1 MFQTL
6 SPIAAQGGTRRVS
19 RLSTLLRRCL
29 GVGIAFAAGAT
40 VSTTALA
47 NTTATTAWPQKAVT
61 VVVPFPAGGSTDT
74 IARMLAAPLNEKLGQ
89 PFVIDNRP
97 GATGAIGATFVKRAP
112 ADGYTMMVASIGV
125 YAVNPFLQKNLQYD
139 PAKDFDL
146 LTVAVRAPN
155 VLVAN
160 PNFPAKTL
168 QELVA
173 YMKKNPGKVSFAT
186 SGAGS
191 SDHLTAALFW
201 QKSGTDGLHVPYKG
215 GAPAISDLLA
225 GQVDVS
231 FQNIN
236 AVLQHIRSG
245 KLRALAVT
253 SDKRS
258 AVLPNVP
265 TMAEG
270 GVKDVEVYSW
280 QGVAA
285 PKGLPADVKSRLHGA
300 IVTALKDAKMQQKL
314 NEQGFEVVGNSPE
327 QFAEFET
334 QELKR
339 WKTVIEQGKITAE

>member
-1 MFQTL
+1 M
-6 SPIAAQGGTRRVS
+6 IE
-19 RLSTLLRRCL
+19 LSTLLRRCAGAGMAL
-29 GVGIAFAAGAT
+29 AAVAAVTVASGAATAAGP
-40 VSTTALA
+40 
-47 NTTATTAWPQKAVT
+47 AWPQKPVS

-74 IARMLAAPLNEKLGQ
+74 IARMLAVPLNEKLGQ

-125 YAVNPFLQKNLQYD
+125 YAVNPFLQRNLSYD

-160 PNFPAKTL
+160 PNFPAKTV
-168 QELVA
+168 QELVS
-173 YMKKNPGKVSFAT
+173 YMKKNPGKVAFAT

-201 QKSGTDGLHVPYKG
+201 QKSATEGLHVPYKG

-236 AVLQHIRSG
+236 AVLQHIRTG

-253 SDKRS
+253 SDKRA

-285 PKGLPADVKSRLHGA
+285 PHGLPPDVKSRLHGA
-300 IVTALKDAKMQQKL
+300 LVGAL
-314 NEQGFEVVGNSPE
+314 NEPKMRDKLAESGFEVVANTPE
-327 QFAEFET
+327 QFAQFEN

-339 WKTVIEQGKITAE
+339 WKTVIEQGKITIE

>member
-1 MFQTL
+1 MYTFQRQRAL
-6 SPIAAQGGTRRVS
+6 
-19 RLSTLLRRCL
+19 RLHHWLR
-29 GVGIAFAAGAT
+29 AFALGSVVTAAALT
-40 VSTTALA
+40 VSAA
-47 NTTATTAWPQKAVT
+47 AHAAPQDWPQRPVS
-61 VVVPFPAGGSTDT
+61 VVVPFPPGGSSDA
-74 IARMLAAPLNEKLGQ
+74 IARMLTVPLNEKLGQ

-125 YAVNPFLQKNLQYD
+125 YAVNPFLQKNLAYD

-160 PNFPAKTL
+160 PRFPANTL

-173 YMKKNPGKVSFAT
+173 YMKKNPGKVSFAS

-201 QKSGTDGLHVPYKG
+201 QKSATDGLHVPYKG
-215 GAPAISDLLA
+215 GGPAISDLLA

-231 FQNIN
+231 FQNVN
-236 AVLQHIRSG
+236 AVLQHIRTG
-245 KLRALAVT
+245 KLKAMAVT

-258 AVLPNVP
+258 PVLPNVP
-265 TMAEG
+265 TMAEAG
-270 GVKDVEVYSW
+270 IKDVEVYSW

-285 PKGLPADVKSRLHGA
+285 PRGLPPAIKSRLHGA
-300 IVTALKDAKMQQKL
+300 LVSSLNDPKMRQTL
-314 NEQGFEVVGNSPE
+314 SESGFEVVANTPE
-327 QFAEFET
+327 QFNQFEA
-334 QELKR
+334 QELQR
-339 WKTVIEQGKITAE
+339 WKTVIEKGKIALD

>member
-1 MFQTL
+1 MYPFQRTGALRLQDWLRAMAFGSVLAVAAL
-6 SPIAAQGGTRRVS
+6 SAGTAKAAQD
-19 RLSTLLRRCL
+19 
-29 GVGIAFAAGAT
+29 
-40 VSTTALA
+40 
-47 NTTATTAWPQKAVT
+47 WPQRPVS
-61 VVVPFPAGGSTDT
+61 VVVPFPAGGSSDT
-74 IARMLAAPLNEKLGQ
+74 IARMLTQPLNDKLGQ
-89 PFVIDNRP
+89 PFVVDNKP

-125 YAVNPFLQKNLQYD
+125 FAVNPFLQKNLGYD

-155 VLVAN
+155 VLVVN
-160 PNFPAKTL
+160 PKFPANNL

-173 YMKKNPGKVSFAT
+173 HMKKNPGKVSFAS

-201 QKSGTDGLHVPYKG
+201 QKTGTDGLHVPYKG

-231 FQNIN
+231 FQNVN
-236 AVLQHIRSG
+236 AVLQHIRTG
-245 KLRALAVT
+245 KLKALAVT

-265 TMAEG
+265 TMAEA

-285 PKGLPADVKSRLHGA
+285 PRGLPADVKTRLHGA
-300 IVTALKDAKMQQKL
+300 LVGALNDPKMRQKL
-314 NEQGFEVVGNSPE
+314 AESGFEVVANTPE
-327 QFAEFET
+327 QFNQFEA
-334 QELKR
+334 QELQR
-339 WKTVIEQGKITAE
+339 WKTVIEKGRIVLD

>member
-1 MFQTL
+1 MYTFQRQPAL
-6 SPIAAQGGTRRVS
+6 
-19 RLSTLLRRCL
+19 RLHHWLR
-29 GVGIAFAAGAT
+29 AFALGSVVTVAALT
-40 VSTTALA
+40 VSAA
-47 NTTATTAWPQKAVT
+47 AYAAPQDWPQRPVS
-61 VVVPFPAGGSTDT
+61 VVVPFPPGGSSDA
-74 IARMLAAPLNEKLGQ
+74 IARMLTVPLNEKLGQ

-125 YAVNPFLQKNLQYD
+125 YAVNPFLQKNLAYD

-160 PNFPAKTL
+160 PQFPANTL

-173 YMKKNPGKVSFAT
+173 YMKKNPGKVSFAS

-201 QKSGTDGLHVPYKG
+201 QKSATDGLHVPYKG
-215 GAPAISDLLA
+215 GGPAISDLLA

-231 FQNIN
+231 FQNVN
-236 AVLQHIRSG
+236 AVLQHIRTG
-245 KLRALAVT
+245 KLKAMAVT

-258 AVLPNVP
+258 PVLPNVP
-265 TMAEG
+265 TMAEA

-285 PKGLPADVKSRLHGA
+285 PRGLPPEVKRPPARRAGVVAERPEDAPEAVRERLRGGGQHA
-300 IVTALKDAKMQQKL
+300 
-314 NEQGFEVVGNSPE
+314 
-327 QFAEFET
+327 
-334 QELKR
+334 
-339 WKTVIEQGKITAE
+339 

>member
-1 MFQTL
+1 MIKQKTL
-6 SPIAAQGGTRRVS
+6 MRRIA
-19 RLSTLLRRCL
+19 
-29 GVGIAFAAGAT
+29 GVFLALAAGAT
-40 VSTTALA
+40 VSTAA
-47 NTTATTAWPQKAVT
+47 VAAGTAWPQKAVS
-61 VVVPFPAGGSTDT
+61 VVVPFPAGGSSDT
-74 IARMLAAPLNEKLGQ
+74 IARMLAQPLNEKLGQ
-89 PFVIDNRP
+89 PFVVDNKP

-112 ADGYTMMVASIGV
+112 ADGYTMLVASIGV
-125 YAVNPFLQKNLQYD
+125 FAVNPFLQKNLAYD
-139 PAKDFDL
+139 PARDFDL

-160 PNFPAKTL
+160 PNFPAKTVP
-168 QELVA
+168 ELIA
-173 YMKKNPGKVSFAT
+173 HMKKNPGKVSFAS

-201 QKSGTDGLHVPYKG
+201 QKTSTDGLHVPYKG

-236 AVLQHIRSG
+236 AVLQHIRTG
-245 KLRALAVT
+245 KLRALAIT

-258 AVLPNVP
+258 TVLPDVP
-265 TMAEG
+265 TMAEA

-300 IVTALKDAKMQQKL
+300 LVSSLKEPAMQKKL
-314 NEQGFEVVGNSPE
+314 NEQGFEVVANTPE
-327 QFAEFET
+327 QFVQFENE
-334 QELKR
+334 ELKR
-339 WKTVIEQGKITAE
+339 WKTVIEHGKITLE

>member
-1 MFQTL
+1 MYPFQRTGALRLQDWLRAMAFGSVLAVAAL
-6 SPIAAQGGTRRVS
+6 SAGTAKAAQD
-19 RLSTLLRRCL
+19 
-29 GVGIAFAAGAT
+29 
-40 VSTTALA
+40 
-47 NTTATTAWPQKAVT
+47 WPQRPVS
-61 VVVPFPAGGSTDT
+61 VVVPFPAGGSSDT
-74 IARMLAAPLNEKLGQ
+74 IARMLTQPLNDKLGQ
-89 PFVIDNRP
+89 PFVVDNKP

-125 YAVNPFLQKNLQYD
+125 FAVNPFLQKNLGYD

-155 VLVAN
+155 VLVVN
-160 PNFPAKTL
+160 PKFPANNL

-173 YMKKNPGKVSFAT
+173 HMKKNPGKVSFAS

-201 QKSGTDGLHVPYKG
+201 QKTGTDGLHVPYKG

-231 FQNIN
+231 FQNVN
-236 AVLQHIRSG
+236 AVLQHIRTG
-245 KLRALAVT
+245 KLKALAVT

-258 AVLPNVP
+258 AVLPNVS
-265 TMAEG
+265 TMAEA

-285 PKGLPADVKSRLHGA
+285 PRGLPADVKTRLHGA
-300 IVTALKDAKMQQKL
+300 LVGALNDPKMRQKL
-314 NEQGFEVVGNSPE
+314 AESGFEVVANTPE
-327 QFAEFET
+327 QFNQFEA
-334 QELKR
+334 QELQR
-339 WKTVIEQGKITAE
+339 WKTVIEKGRIVLD

>member
-1 MFQTL
+1 M
-6 SPIAAQGGTRRVS
+6 ID
-19 RLSTLLRRCL
+19 LSTLLRRC
-29 GVGIAFAAGAT
+29 AGAGMVLAAVAALT
-40 VSTTALA
+40 VTSGAATAA
-47 NTTATTAWPQKAVT
+47 SPSWPQKPVS

-74 IARMLAAPLNEKLGQ
+74 IARMLAGPLNEKLGQ
-89 PFVIDNRP
+89 PFVVDNRP

-125 YAVNPFLQKNLQYD
+125 YAVNPFLQKNLSYD
-139 PAKDFDL
+139 PARDFDL

-160 PNFPAKTL
+160 PNFPAKTV
-168 QELVA
+168 QELVS
-173 YMKKNPGKVSFAT
+173 YMKKNPGKVAFAT

-201 QKSGTDGLHVPYKG
+201 QKSGTEGLHVPYKG

-253 SDKRS
+253 SDKRA
-258 AVLPNVP
+258 AVLPSVP

-285 PKGLPADVKSRLHGA
+285 PHGLPPDVKSRLHGA
-300 IVTALKDAKMQQKL
+300 LVGAL
-314 NEQGFEVVGNSPE
+314 NEPKMREKLAESGFEVVANTPE
-327 QFAEFET
+327 QFAQFEN
-334 QELKR
+334 QELRR
-339 WKTVIEQGKITAE
+339 WKTVIEQGKITIE

>member
-1 MFQTL
+1 MYTFQRQRAL
-6 SPIAAQGGTRRVS
+6 
-19 RLSTLLRRCL
+19 RLPHWLR
-29 GVGIAFAAGAT
+29 AFALGSVVTVAALT
-40 VSTTALA
+40 VSAA
-47 NTTATTAWPQKAVT
+47 AYAAPQEWPQRPVS
-61 VVVPFPAGGSTDT
+61 VVVPFPPGGSSDA
-74 IARMLAAPLNEKLGQ
+74 IARMLTVPLNEKLGQ

-125 YAVNPFLQKNLQYD
+125 YAVNPFLQKNLAYD

-160 PNFPAKTL
+160 PQFPANTL

-173 YMKKNPGKVSFAT
+173 YMKKNPGKVSFAS

-201 QKSGTDGLHVPYKG
+201 QKSATDGLHVPYKG
-215 GAPAISDLLA
+215 GGPAISDLLA

-231 FQNIN
+231 FQNVN
-236 AVLQHIRSG
+236 AVLQHIRTG
-245 KLRALAVT
+245 KLKAMAVT

-258 AVLPNVP
+258 PVLPNVP
-265 TMAEG
+265 TMAEA

-285 PKGLPADVKSRLHGA
+285 PRGLPPEVKSRLHGA
-300 IVTALKDAKMQQKL
+300 LVSSLNDPRMRQKL
-314 NEQGFEVVGNSPE
+314 SESGFEVVANTPE
-327 QFAEFET
+327 QFNQFEA
-334 QELKR
+334 QELLR
-339 WKTVIEQGKITAE
+339 WKTVIEKGKIALD

>member
-1 MFQTL
+1 MSSTQRTGAL
-6 SPIAAQGGTRRVS
+6 
-19 RLSTLLRRCL
+19 RLHNWLR
-29 GVGIAFAAGAT
+29 GFAFAAA
-40 VSTTALA
+40 ALA
-47 NTTATTAWPQKAVT
+47 VGAATAAQEWPQRPVS
-61 VVVPFPAGGSTDT
+61 VVVPFPAGGSSDT
-74 IARMLAAPLNEKLGQ
+74 IARMLTQPLNEKLGQ
-89 PFVIDNRP
+89 PFVVDNKP

-125 YAVNPFLQKNLQYD
+125 YAVNPFLQKNLGYD

-160 PNFPAKTL
+160 PQFPANTP
-168 QELVA
+168 QELVTH
-173 YMKKNPGKVSFAT
+173 MKKNPGKVSFAS

-201 QKSGTDGLHVPYKG
+201 QKTGTDGLHVPYKG

-231 FQNIN
+231 FQNVN
-236 AVLQHIRSG
+236 AVLQHIRTG
-245 KLRALAVT
+245 KLKALAVT

-265 TMAEG
+265 TMAEA

-285 PKGLPADVKSRLHGA
+285 PRGLPVDVKTRLHGA
-300 IVTALKDAKMQQKL
+300 LVGALNDPKMRQKL
-314 NEQGFEVVGNSPE
+314 AESGFEVVANTPE
-327 QFAEFET
+327 QFNQFEA
-334 QELKR
+334 QELQR
-339 WKTVIEQGKITAE
+339 WKNVIEKGRIVLD